1 MRTAKTLA
9 LALTLVLLPLVAD
22 AQLMIIGN
30 DDKLTFDKT
39 GKTIRRPPGK
49 DSISIVDISSPEA
62 PKIVANQQGGQSR
75 PHR

>member
-30 DDKLTFDKT
+30 DDKLAFDKT